1 MCMYERRLQILLD
14 EARYR
19 RISAAAKARKI
30 SVAAVIRD
38 AIDQALP
45 AVDLETKRRAADAL
59 LAAEPI
65 PLPDDPAELKR
76 EIRDYRANRF

>member
-1 MCMYERRLQILLD
+1 MSMYERRLQILLD
-14 EARYR
+14 DARYR
-19 RISAAAKARKI
+19 RVSAAAKARKT

-45 AVDLETKRRAADAL
+45 AVDIEAKRRAADAL

-65 PLPDDPAELKR
+65 PVPDDPAELKR